1 MVKMVASLFK
11 ASSLSAGI
19 GANGLAG
26 DRFWRMVVRSR
37 AAAMVRSAEEGVGMT
52 TLVGNQASVSVIQ
65 SAGNTAT
72 GGRRKGDIFFS

>member
-1 MVKMVASLFK
+1 MVASWFK
-11 ASSLSAGI
+11 ASSLSVGI

-52 TLVGNQASVSVIQ
+52 ISVGNQASVYVIQ

-72 GGRRKGDIFFS
+72 EGRGGGNIFFS